1 MPKPEIVNN
10 EIHKSLR
17 VITTRGAEYG
27 ENIHFVPVIADE
39 LRSAVL
45 DYPVVLMK
53 DTETGRFGLFAL
65 LGFEPGE
72 NLFLDGSTWD
82 AGYVPLH
89 FRRQPFMV
97 GYAAGEGE
105 QPNPDKSMI
114 TIDMDSKRVQESE
127 GEALFNADGS
137 WTTYLQDV
145 SRMLGMMI
153 QGTALTDAFVNELAE
168 RDFIEPVQLNITF
181 PGGES
186 KNYEGLYSVNDEK
199 LNELSADELKDLHER
214 GFLQASYLM
223 LASIG
228 NIQKLIDR
236 KSKRTATAG

>member
-1 MPKPEIVNN
+1 MANPQILNN
-10 EIHKSLR
+10 EIHKNLR
-17 VITTRGAEYG
+17 VITARGAEYG

-53 DTETGRFGLFAL
+53 DNETGRFGLYAL

-72 NLFLDGSTWD
+72 NLFLDGDTWD

-97 GYAAGEGE
+97 GYAAGEKRD
-105 QPNPDKSMI
+105 PDKSMI
-114 TIDMDSKRVQESE
+114 TIDMDSARVQGSE
-127 GEALFNADGS
+127 GETLFNADGS
-137 WTTYLQDV
+137 WTPFLQEV

-153 QGTALTDAFVNELAE
+153 QGIALTDAFVNELAE
-168 RDFIEPVQLNITF
+168 RDFIEPAQLNITY
-181 PGGES
+181 PGGET
-186 KNYEGLYSVNDEK
+186 KNYEGLYTVNDEK
-199 LNELSADELKDLHER
+199 LNELSGDALKDLHKR

-228 NIQKLIDR
+228 NIQKLIGR
-236 KSKRTATAG
+236 KSRRASAVG